1 MASFAI
7 TTFVVTDIV
16 VEAGMGWERQEIL
29 LVDHTDSGDGLAP
42 DKYVCQA
49 RNVVPSKKYCSRQEM
64 LLPGIIYCFQ
74 ARSIVG

>member
-42 DKYVCQA
+42 DQYVC
-49 RNVVPSKKYCSRQEM
+49 
-64 LLPGIIYCFQ
+64 
-74 ARSIVG
+74 